1 VSDLAG
7 VYPAVVYRPPAR
19 RGGSASRADTFCGL
33 EAPTVCRWCRRS
45 TVGARGVVEHYDGA
59 RGEAWAEHQECA
71 RTRKPTRDWLAPTPG
86 RLLP

>member
-7 VYPAVVYRPPAR
+7 VYPGAVYRPPAR

-45 TVGARGVVEHYDGA
+45 TVGVRGVVEHYDGT
-59 RGEAWAEHQECA
+59 RGEAWAEHQNC
-71 RTRKPTRDWLAPTPG
+71 RPRRDWLAPAPG
-86 RLLP
+86 RIP

>member
-19 RGGSASRADTFCGL
+19 RGGSVSRADTFCGL
-33 EAPTVCRWCRRS
+33 EAPTACRYCGRS
-45 TVGARGVVEHYDGA
+45 TVGARDVIEHYDA
-59 RGEAWAEHQECA
+59 VRGEAGAELQECA
-71 RTRKPTRDWLAPTPG
+71 RTRKPTRDWLAPG